1 MEGENI
7 SIEGV
12 SLKFNPE
19 ELPEILKGALP
30 YMKMIKDSVS
40 DHNGRELEKL
50 CSDYNEQGKQL
61 SEARAE
67 NSELKAEINKLKF
80 EVSQLTAK
88 LEFEEKKLKHRDEE
102 IKNLKKKNEDRENIG
117 HVTLESLDS
126 DAGDSFHGLL
136 DD

>member
-1 MEGENI
+1 MAELNLEKFIGNSMEGESI

-50 CSDYNEQGKQL
+50 CADYNEQTSKL

-67 NSELKAEINKLKF
+67 ISTLKAE
-80 EVSQLTAK
+80 VSR
-88 LEFEEKKLKHRDEE
+88 LEFEVRRLKSKEATKAKSSPDV
-102 IKNLKKKNEDRENIG
+102 G
-117 HVTLESLDS
+117 HVSLDS
-126 DAGDSFHGLL
+126 LDPDSSGVKIW
-136 DD
+136 D